1 MIRKHAASALLTA
14 VALQASLAHG
24 LGLGDITLRSALD
37 EPLDAEI
44 RLRGAGDLGP
54 SQILIRLGSASD
66 FDRAGVDRVQ
76 FLSDLRFE
84 VRLDD
89 RGDGVVHV
97 STDRPVVEPYL
108 DFIVEAR
115 WPSGRVLREYTVLLD
130 LPTYT
135 EASSAAASPP
145 TAARRVEGGLADD
158 GGLAP
163 GADQYRVRSGDTLWR
178 IASRARPGGVS
189 VQQMMNAI
197 HRDNPQ
203 AFFGGDIDRLR
214 AGEVLRLP
222 QGSEINE
229 LSDAPV
235 APAAQAAQA
244 AQATSTGE
252 PATVPVATQVPEATS
267 AAGDAPAEEPAG
279 DGYLAITGDAQVPAG
294 EAAAGGEAS
303 DPEAAAADGVAA
315 AGEELTAAQESL
327 LAAERANAELQAR
340 VAALEAQVADFQ
352 KLADIEKKGQEH
364 PAAAAEPAGF
374 VQRILDSTLTWLVLA
389 SVMLAAMVAFLARRR
404 RTVSDFVPAA
414 FGGARAEAGV
424 AEPVARATGAGG
436 AGATT
441 GAASSAPAIPAP
453 PVPAPPA
460 VTDAGDVTDPVSEA
474 DIYLAYGRA
483 DRAEEIL
490 REALRAHGDDGEVRL
505 KLMEI
510 VAARGDEG
518 EFLRHY
524 GALGGN
530 VTAQQA
536 ARTILE
542 QHERLPWID
551 AAAPAAGAALAAVA
565 LEPALNRDQPLQIDL
580 AAELQQ
586 VADTLGGTDARP
598 ATSAGGEHRVLLAKT
613 EQAIARAAAELDLGA
628 ESLATADTFDGEL
641 GELDLSLD
649 LDDLGAAEGPD
660 VEHGGDELPEFD
672 LPLGELEL
680 DASATATADA
690 ALDADLALLDGS
702 DETTTKLDLARA
714 YLDMGDLD
722 GARDIL
728 EEVEQEGNATQREEA
743 ATLLARVRGTH

>member
-1 MIRKHAASALLTA
+1 MIRKHAASALLAA

-44 RLRGAGDLGP
+44 RLRGTGDLDP
-54 SQILIRLGSASD
+54 AQILIRLGSVSD

-76 FLSDLRFE
+76 FLSDLHFE
-84 VRLDD
+84 VRLDGN
-89 RGDGVVHV
+89 GDGVVQV
-97 STDRPVVEPYL
+97 STDRPVNEPYL

-145 TAARRVEGGLADD
+145 SAARRAQSRPADD

-189 VQQMMNAI
+189 VHQMMNAI

-203 AFFGGDIDRLR
+203 AFIGGDIDRLR

-235 APAAQAAQA
+235 APAAP
-244 AQATSTGE
+244 ATSTE
-252 PATVPVATQVPEATS
+252 DAAAVPAPTQVPEATS
-267 AAGDAPAEEPAG
+267 AAGDAPAEEPAS
-279 DGYLAITGDAQVPAG
+279 DGYLAIAGDAQAPAG
-294 EAAAGGEAS
+294 EVAAGGEAS
-303 DPEAAAADGVAA
+303 EPEAAAADGVAA
-315 AGEELTAAQESL
+315 VAGEELTAAQESL
-327 LAAERANAELQAR
+327 LAAERANTELQER

-352 KLADIEKKGQEH
+352 KLAELEEKGREQASA
-364 PAAAAEPAGF
+364 PAEPSGF
-374 VQRILDSTLTWLVLA
+374 VQRILDSTLAWLLLA
-389 SVMLAAMVAFLARRR
+389 LAMLAAMVAFLVRRR

-414 FGGARAEAGV
+414 FGGARAEVPEA
-424 AEPVARATGAGG
+424 APVARATSAGG
-436 AGATT
+436 ASATT
-441 GAASSAPAIPAP
+441 GAATTAPAIPAS

-490 REALRAHGDDGEVRL
+490 REALRSHGDDGEVRL
-505 KLMEI
+505 KLMEL
-510 VAARGDEG
+510 VAARGDES
-518 EFLRHY
+518 EFLRHF
-524 GALGGN
+524 GALEGN
-530 VTAQQA
+530 VSAQQA
-536 ARTILE
+536 ARAILE
-542 QHERLPWID
+542 QHGRLQWID

-565 LEPALNRDQPLQIDL
+565 LEPALNREQPLQIDL

-586 VADTLGGTDARP
+586 VADTLGGTGAAP
-598 ATSAGGEHRVLLAKT
+598 AVPAGGEHRVILAKT

-628 ESLATADTFDGEL
+628 DSLATTDTFDGEL

-649 LDDLGAAEGPD
+649 LDDLGEAEAAD
-660 VEHGGDELPEFD
+660 AADSADELPEFD

-680 DASATATADA
+680 DTSAGTATGVAFDE
-690 ALDADLALLDGS
+690 DLALLEGS
-702 DETTTKLDLARA
+702 DETATKLDLARA

-743 ATLLARVRGTH
+743 AALLARVRGNH